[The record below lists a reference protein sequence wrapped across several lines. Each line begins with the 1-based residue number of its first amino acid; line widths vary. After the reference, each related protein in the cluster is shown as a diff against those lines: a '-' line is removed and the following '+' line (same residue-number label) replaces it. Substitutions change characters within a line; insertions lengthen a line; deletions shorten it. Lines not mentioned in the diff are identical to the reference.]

1 MSRNRSPFSWCGRL
15 LYVLI
20 SQKFTSTN
28 ILNPLNEMLL
38 LNHWQKLPTSVELS
52 KMVAFV
58 KSRSRQ
64 NNLLLES
71 WWLTVLGMIL
81 CESWFLL
88 IFWVWTQINVVLSLL
103 YWWLPLA
110 SGGLPER
117 PMPSKV
123 MNMVDGYLDCWLVL
137 LMTSIISPL
146 LSACVHLCSEVFILS
161 ICSLGTI
168 GGIVGVGWKR
178 WNSSFHD

>member
-20 SQKFTSTN
+20 WQKFTSTN

-81 CESWFLL
+81 CESWFLV

-123 MNMVDGYLDCWLVL
+123 MSMVDADCWLVL
-137 LMTSIISPL
+137 LMTSNKHLLDYAHLCL
-146 LSACVHLCSEVFILS
+146 LSSCCVNFLS
-161 ICSLGTI
+161 TL
-168 GGIVGVGWKR
+168 R
-178 WNSSFHD
+178 